1 MEKYREHFKTKFLE
15 VFKNETIAHDL
26 ENGIYNYYI
35 DNDNLNPNIYL
46 KHARKVLANITYTQN
61 SKLVKENII
70 NGIWKALDI
79 GKMNFEQLNPE
90 FHKDLKEL
98 AMAKHIN
105 KNENQD
111 HDGFFKCGKCKTNKT
126 TYTQAQTRSAD
137 EPMTTFVTCLNCN
150 HRWKF

>member
-1 MEKYREHFKTKFLE
+1 MDRHREHFEKKFLE
-15 VFKNETIAHDL
+15 IFENDTIARDL

-35 DNDNLNPNIYL
+35 DNNNLNPNNYL
-46 KHARKVLANITYTQN
+46 KHARKVLANVTYTQN

-70 NGIWKALDI
+70 NGTWKAINI
-79 GKMNFEQLNPE
+79 GKMNFEQLNPD

-98 AMAKHIN
+98 TMSKHIN
-105 KNENQD
+105 KNDNQD